1 MFKKIKVILAIF
13 IILVCFT
20 SVTYATNVDDLGNN
34 TEALQATDLNIN
46 NYYSN
51 NDLGIGSFTDLQ
63 NSIDKTNNGGVI
75 VLDKNYA
82 YSANDSNLINGI
94 VIKNKNIT
102 IEGNGHSI
110 DGLNSARIF
119 GITSSNVVL
128 NNLTFVNGMSSSD
141 GGAILSSEGFISINN
156 CNFTNN
162 TAASGGAISSNSDMN
177 ISNSEFRNNT
187 ITSYAFGGAVDIR
200 YSKVNIFN
208 SLFISNV
215 GYRGGAI
222 YNIHSS
228 LNCTRTKFWH
238 NKASCFAGAVYTSN
252 GQSNFLNCSFLRNYG
267 RFGGAVSGEKS
278 NIVNSSFTGNSA
290 YFGGAVS
297 CENINISGSTFV
309 GNVANIG
316 GAIYMVNGSVADSV
330 FGANSADTGKDI
342 CSLVNVSIVNSEIA
356 SENIALYNASYTS
369 ITQDFFFIAPNGYKG
384 YCIVPF
390 VPPAISGYW
399 VNDLSFVQNYVLKT
413 YVGDYLKILIYT
425 NFEDLKSIVN
435 AIEIFTM
442 GDYLNSDNPQVKAVL
457 EKYNSGFRVPDKNAT
472 LILKNGTVAS
482 IDFAITASVYTQNLL
497 LFNVTYDG
505 YLNLSV
511 LKIALNKT
519 VAVGN
524 QTSFTIVVSNT
535 GNRPLFGISVLEN
548 IPEGLIY
555 SGFAGNN
562 WIKNGNTFIYNGTLN
577 AGESCNF
584 TITCNTTK
592 SGNFTNVV
600 VVDSPSTN
608 KTTVNNTTEVVSPNL
623 SVIKLVNTPNVYLG
637 NQTSFT
643 IIVKNTGDCSLD
655 GVWVAENIPDGL
667 VYAGFAGDNWVK
679 VGDKFVYNSTLAA
692 GQSVNFTIVFNTTRS
707 GNFTNVVV
715 AGADNTSNKTANNTT
730 AVYAPN
736 LEVIKLVNT
745 PNVYLGNQTS
755 FTVVVKN
762 TGDCR
767 LDNVWVVE
775 NIPEGLVYA
784 GFTGDKW
791 VKNGNKFIF
800 TGSLAAG
807 KSANFT
813 IFFNT
818 TKSGNFTNVVVAGA
832 DHVSNKTGNNTTEII
847 KHNNPVPG
855 NDTDN
860 STDVPDNS
868 TLTNVTSSVEGQNN
882 VSKSVSIGNAT
893 GNPILVL
900 LMVLALLGL
909 MPLKGKK

>member
-20 SVTYATNVDDLGNN
+20 SVTCAANVDDLGNN

-75 VLDKNYA
+75 VLDKNYV

-119 GITSSNVVL
+119 GITSSNVVV

-215 GYRGGAI
+215 GYSGGAI

-369 ITQDFFFIAPNGYKG
+369 ITRDFFFIAPNGYKG

-390 VPPAISGYW
+390 VLPAISGYW

-472 LILKNGTVAS
+472 LILKNG
-482 IDFAITASVYTQNLL
+482 
-497 LFNVTYDG
+497 
-505 YLNLSV
+505 
-511 LKIALNKT
+511 KI
-519 VAVGN
+519 
-524 QTSFTIVVSNT
+524 
-535 GNRPLFGISVLEN
+535 
-548 IPEGLIY
+548 
-555 SGFAGNN
+555 
-562 WIKNGNTFIYNGTLN
+562 
-577 AGESCNF
+577 
-584 TITCNTTK
+584 
-592 SGNFTNVV
+592 
-600 VVDSPSTN
+600 
-608 KTTVNNTTEVVSPNL
+608 
-623 SVIKLVNTPNVYLG
+623 
-637 NQTSFT
+637 
-643 IIVKNTGDCSLD
+643 
-655 GVWVAENIPDGL
+655 
-667 VYAGFAGDNWVK
+667 
-679 VGDKFVYNSTLAA
+679 
-692 GQSVNFTIVFNTTRS
+692 
-707 GNFTNVVV
+707 
-715 AGADNTSNKTANNTT
+715 
-730 AVYAPN
+730 
-736 LEVIKLVNT
+736 
-745 PNVYLGNQTS
+745 
-755 FTVVVKN
+755 
-762 TGDCR
+762 
-767 LDNVWVVE
+767 
-775 NIPEGLVYA
+775 
-784 GFTGDKW
+784 
-791 VKNGNKFIF
+791 
-800 TGSLAAG
+800 
-807 KSANFT
+807 
-813 IFFNT
+813 
-818 TKSGNFTNVVVAGA
+818 
-832 DHVSNKTGNNTTEII
+832 
-847 KHNNPVPG
+847 
-855 NDTDN
+855 
-860 STDVPDNS
+860 
-868 TLTNVTSSVEGQNN
+868 
-882 VSKSVSIGNAT
+882 
-893 GNPILVL
+893 
-900 LMVLALLGL
+900 
-909 MPLKGKK
+909 

>member
-1 MFKKIKVILAIF
+1 MFKKINVILAIF
-13 IILVCFT
+13 VIFVCFT
-20 SVTYATNVDDLGNN
+20 SVTCAANVDDLGNN

-63 NSIDKTNNGGVI
+63 STIDSAVNGGVI

-82 YSANDSNLINGI
+82 YSGNDSNLFNGI

-110 DGLNSARIF
+110 DGLNTTRIF
-119 GITSSNVVL
+119 SITSSNVVV
-128 NNLTFVNGMSSSD
+128 NNLTFVNGRSSGD

-177 ISNSEFRNNT
+177 IFNSEFRNNT

-208 SLFISNV
+208 SSFISNV

-228 LNCTRTKFWH
+228 LNCTSTKFWH

-252 GQSNFLNCSFLRNYG
+252 GQSNFINCSFLRNYG

-309 GNVANIG
+309 GNIANIG

-384 YCIVPF
+384 YCIVPV

-399 VNDLSFVQNYVLKT
+399 VNDLSFIQNYALKT

-425 NFEDLKSIVN
+425 NFEDLKSIVG

-442 GDYLNSDNPQVKAVL
+442 GDYLNSDNPQVNAVL

-497 LFNVTYDG
+497 LFNVTYG
-505 YLNLSV
+505 GFLNLSA

-519 VAVGN
+519 VTAGD
-524 QTSFTIVVSNT
+524 QTSFMIVVSNT
-535 GNRPLFGISVLEN
+535 GNRPLFGISVLEK

-562 WIKNGNTFIYNGTLN
+562 WIKYGNTFVYNGTLN
-577 AGESCNF
+577 AGESVNF
-584 TITCNTTK
+584 TITFRTTK
-592 SGNFTNVV
+592 AGNFTNVV

-608 KTTVNNTTEVVSPNL
+608 KTTVNNTTEVNEP
-623 SVIKLVNTPNVYLG
+623 P
-637 NQTSFT
+637 
-643 IIVKNTGDCSLD
+643 
-655 GVWVAENIPDGL
+655 
-667 VYAGFAGDNWVK
+667 
-679 VGDKFVYNSTLAA
+679 
-692 GQSVNFTIVFNTTRS
+692 
-707 GNFTNVVV
+707 
-715 AGADNTSNKTANNTT
+715 SN
-730 AVYAPN
+730 P
-736 LEVIKLVNT
+736 
-745 PNVYLGNQTS
+745 
-755 FTVVVKN
+755 
-762 TGDCR
+762 
-767 LDNVWVVE
+767 
-775 NIPEGLVYA
+775 
-784 GFTGDKW
+784 
-791 VKNGNKFIF
+791 
-800 TGSLAAG
+800 
-807 KSANFT
+807 
-813 IFFNT
+813 
-818 TKSGNFTNVVVAGA
+818 
-832 DHVSNKTGNNTTEII
+832 
-847 KHNNPVPG
+847 
-855 NDTDN
+855 TDN
-860 STDVPDNS
+860 NTDVPDNS
-868 TLTNVTSSVEGQNN
+868 AVTSIGYQD
-882 VSKSVSIGNAT
+882 VSKSVKNAT

-900 LMVLALLGL
+900 LMVLAILGL
-909 MPLKGKK
+909 RPLKGKK